1 MLEDTSLRIT
11 RQRRVILEELR
22 AVTSHPTADEMYEM
36 VRRRLPKVSL
46 GTVYRNLEILAES
59 GVVMKI
65 DVGGTK
71 KRFDGNVAVHHH
83 LRCVACGRVDDVD
96 LNPGVDLE
104 ALAAART
111 DYDILRHRL
120 EFVGVCPACKPKEGQ
135 GRD

>member
-1 MLEDTSLRIT
+1 M
-11 RQRRVILEELR
+11 EELR

-59 GVVMKI
+59 GVVLKI

-83 LRCVACGRVDDVD
+83 LRCVACGRVDDVELD
-96 LNPGVDLE
+96 PGVDLE

-120 EFVGVCPACKPKEGQ
+120 EFVGVCPACKANEG
-135 GRD
+135 